1 MTAHGDGVESAAATG
16 AGDGSTGG
24 SASGSAGVPSGGPAR
39 YDGRVRTQGPTA
51 LRHLD
56 EVDIRK
62 GRVGPMGNNTY
73 LLTCRASGHQVLID
87 AAADPDRLLEIV
99 REGSGSS
106 ELELIITTHG
116 HRDHHGGLEG
126 LVAVTGARTA
136 AGAEDAAAIP
146 VPTRHLL
153 RDGEIITV
161 GRITLEVIALRG
173 HTPGSVAL
181 LLTEPPEVTE
191 PGAVAGRAHLF
202 TGDSLFP
209 GGLGNTDHDAARFT
223 QLFADVTSRVFDRLP
238 DNTWVYPG
246 HGDDTT
252 LGAERPHVE
261 SWRERGW

>member
-1 MTAHGDGVESAAATG
+1 MTAHGNGGEGAAATCT
-16 AGDGSTGG
+16 GDGPPSISPSIPPSD
-24 SASGSAGVPSGGPAR
+24 SAP
-39 YDGRVRTQGPTA
+39 YDGRVRAQGPTA
-51 LRHLD
+51 LRRLD
-56 EVDIRK
+56 VVDIRK

-73 LLTCRASGHQVLID
+73 LLTCRTSGQQVLID

-99 REGSGSS
+99 REGSRSA
-106 ELELIITTHG
+106 ELELIITTHRHG
-116 HRDHHGGLEG
+116 DNHGGLEG

-136 AGAEDAAAIP
+136 AGAEDAAQIP
-146 VPTRHLL
+146 IPTRHLL
-153 RDGEIITV
+153 RDGETVTV

-181 LLTEPPEVTE
+181 LLTEPPEATE
-191 PGAVAGRAHLF
+191 PGSVAGRAHLF

-223 QLFADVTSRVFDRLP
+223 QLFEDVTSRVFDRLP

-252 LGAERPHVE
+252 LGAERPHLE

>member
-1 MTAHGDGVESAAATG
+1 MTARSMTAHGDGPDGDDGADGAAATG
-16 AGDGSTGG
+16 ASDA
-24 SASGSAGVPSGGPAR
+24 ASDGSAG

-51 LRHLD
+51 LRRLD

-62 GRVGPMGNNTY
+62 GRVGPMGNNAY
-73 LLTCRASGHQVLID
+73 LLTCRTSGQQVLID
-87 AAADPDRLLEIV
+87 AAADSDRLLEIV

-106 ELELIITTHG
+106 ELELIITTHR

-161 GRITLEVIALRG
+161 GRITLKVIALRG

-181 LLTEPPEVTE
+181 LLLEPPTVRE

-223 QLFADVTSRVFDRLP
+223 QLFEDVTSRIFDRLP
-238 DNTWVYPG
+238 DSTWVYPG

-252 LGAERPHVE
+252 LGAERPHLA
-261 SWRERGW
+261 SWHERGW